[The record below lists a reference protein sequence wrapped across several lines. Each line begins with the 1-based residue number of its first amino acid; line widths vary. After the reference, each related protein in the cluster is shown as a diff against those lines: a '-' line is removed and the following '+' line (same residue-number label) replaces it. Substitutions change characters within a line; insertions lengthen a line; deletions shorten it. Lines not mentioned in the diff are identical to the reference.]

1 MCVDTHVGVLMPTRR
16 MAHTVRPTGLPMGW
30 VDPSGASV
38 VVMSCTHPR
47 AVPTGLTQ
55 LGCMVG
61 ALLSVSL
68 LWRMPGASAQQRVA
82 AEEDPAPVAP
92 SAVAAEPL
100 LEPSEPEPT
109 VAKKRAA
116 SRAERGAAK
125 SGRGGQ
131 SRKAK
136 RVRVGRQ
143 PSAEYQRLRDGWH
156 APVETVP
163 VPDVTGRI
171 PLVLSR
177 VNGGEPVTLVPSRDD
192 GGFSD
197 EDLQR
202 ASRAFCPPEAK
213 RVHAIAPRL
222 LDLVYRT
229 MLHFQAPLVHVVSGY
244 RPDRAG
250 SRHTQGRA
258 IDMVI
263 PGVTNEQ
270 LAEHVRTLGFVGVGI
285 YPKSGFVHLDVR
297 DRSFFWVDMS
307 LPGERSRM
315 SAHLGTQ
322 AQENDVAARAR
333 GEAPDVYVPNNERED
348 RAAARSY
355 ARRAKL
361 RRLRAQRQLDARAA
375 RDAADEGRSQARAT
389 TQSSDAPL

>member
-1 MCVDTHVGVLMPTRR
+1 MGRVDL
-16 MAHTVRPTGLPMGW
+16 
-30 VDPSGASV
+30 SGASV
-38 VVMSCTHPR
+38 VVMRCTNPT
-47 AVPTGLTQ
+47 AVPTGLMR
-55 LGCMVG
+55 LGCILG
-61 ALLSVSL
+61 ALLGASQLGFV
-68 LWRMPGASAQQRVA
+68 PTASAQQRLA
-82 AEEDPAPVAP
+82 ADEEQAAP
-92 SAVAAEPL
+92 SAVEAEPR
-100 LEPSEPEPT
+100 LEPSAPT
-109 VAKKRAA
+109 PKVAKKRRAA
-116 SRAERGAAK
+116 RAERASAEPAR
-125 SGRGGQ
+125 S
-131 SRKAK
+131 AK
-136 RVRVGRQ
+136 RRRRPRVRAGRQ
-143 PSAEYQRLRDGWH
+143 PNPEYQRLRDGWH
-156 APVETVP
+156 APVDTVA

-177 VNGGEPVTLVPSRDD
+177 VNGGDPVTLVPSRDD

-197 EDLQR
+197 EDQQR

-270 LAEHVRTLGFVGVGI
+270 LAEYVRTLGFVGVGI

-307 LPGERSRM
+307 LPGERNRM
-315 SAHLGTQ
+315 SAHLGTR
-322 AQENDVAARAR
+322 AQEYDDAARAR

-361 RRLRAQRQLDARAA
+361 RRLRAQRKHDAKAA
-375 RDAADEGRSQARAT
+375 RETAQQGGSQARAT
-389 TQSSDAPL
+389 AASDDARL

>member
-1 MCVDTHVGVLMPTRR
+1 M
-16 MAHTVRPTGLPMGW
+16 
-30 VDPSGASV
+30 
-38 VVMSCTHPR
+38 
-47 AVPTGLTQ
+47 Q
-55 LGCMVG
+55 LGCIAF
-61 ALLSVSL
+61 ALLSATL
-68 LWRMPGASAQQRVA
+68 LGYVPTSSAQQRMA
-82 AEEDPAPVAP
+82 AEEEQAPVAP

-100 LEPSEPEPT
+100 LEPSAPT
-109 VAKKRAA
+109 TPVAKKRAA
-116 SRAERGAAK
+116 SRAERSATK
-125 SGRGGQ
+125 SDRSAQ
-131 SRKAK
+131 PRKAK
-136 RVRVGRQ
+136 RVRAGRQ
-143 PSAEYQRLRDGWH
+143 PSEQYQRLRDGWH

-177 VNGGEPVTLVPSRDD
+177 VNGGDPVTLVPSRDD

-197 EDLQR
+197 DDLQR

-229 MLHFQAPLVHVVSGY
+229 MLHFKAPLVHVVSGY

-263 PGVTNEQ
+263 PGITNEQ

-355 ARRAKL
+355 ARRAKM
-361 RRLRAQRQLDARAA
+361 RRLRAQKQLDARAA
-375 RDAADEGRSQARAT
+375 RAAEEGGSQARAT
-389 TQSSDAPL
+389 ASSNDTPL